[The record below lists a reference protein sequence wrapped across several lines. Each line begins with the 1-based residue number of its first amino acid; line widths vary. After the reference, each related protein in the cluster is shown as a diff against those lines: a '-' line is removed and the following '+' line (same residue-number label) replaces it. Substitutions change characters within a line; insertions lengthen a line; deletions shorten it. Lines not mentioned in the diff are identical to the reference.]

1 MRLTFCQK
9 IPAVCAF
16 LGSTVTSE
24 CILPFLENA
33 LVDQEERVVAQSA
46 RCITTLV
53 QLQLL
58 SRLMTVDAVE
68 RAAPLLLHPR
78 PTIRQAALSLVEAA
92 ADALGPIDA
101 TVFLLP
107 LLRPAL
113 AYTLSGVGLTA
124 ESLAQALMDPLSWK
138 AYRRSLSDRLNTL
151 ISAASSNESLGL
163 DRPHAKHAEEEEVE
177 SGTVKREMGKKASQ
191 QTEASMADSWIV
203 SSSPV
208 GINGDGSSGE
218 DRSETSVHRSKD
230 KDNQWPAPSSA
241 ESEVGITQDSLH
253 YPSKNQATTTVPFE
267 DAAEPTKLQYMEGY
281 VDLVAREML
290 SRATQGQG
298 RGQIAPSMLRLP
310 EGSDSDVIKRRAE
323 FLSQRLLLVPQTPS
337 LAATGLS
344 EGLTHSLLVPHQQYA
359 NVITPIVHTTVISI
373 PPALVPMVMSS
384 PTSPSFIAETDRE
397 AASKILTLPS
407 STIIVDG
414 GGLSKSTV
422 LGIFGVQVSESH
434 RSDISYNASKYIR
447 NRGALSQSS
456 RASSLAMESCQSRGS
471 QHLIAEID
479 KGMSP
484 VAASSSSLTADVN
497 SKAQDVVKDVNEGDP
512 VNAPSGAL
520 YGDKNILNC
529 EDLGTMFVIN
539 RLRAL
544 NVPPLP
550 PDLGSLQHANGK
562 AYR

>member
-1 MRLTFCQK
+1 
-9 IPAVCAF
+9 
-16 LGSTVTSE
+16 VTSE

-58 SRLMTVDAVE
+58 SRLMTVDAVG

-92 ADALGPIDA
+92 AEALGSIDA

-124 ESLAQALMDPLSWK
+124 ESLAEALMDPLSWR

-151 ISAASSNESLGL
+151 ISTTNNDEFIGS
-163 DRPHAKHAEEEEVE
+163 DRSHARHSEDEVE
-177 SGTVKREMGKKASQ
+177 IGIGKRETGKKGIQ
-191 QTEASMADSWIV
+191 QTEASMADSWFV
-203 SSSPV
+203 SSAPV
-208 GINGDGSSGE
+208 GINGDGNSSE
-218 DRSETSVHRSKD
+218 DRSETLVHRSKV
-230 KDNQWPAPSSA
+230 KESEWVAPSSA
-241 ESEVGITQDSLH
+241 GHAMMSGGKHVEGEIGLTQDSMH
-253 YPSKNQATTTVPFE
+253 YPSRHQATATVPFE

-281 VDLVAREML
+281 VDLVTREML
-290 SRATQGQG
+290 SRATQVQG
-298 RGQIAPSMLRLP
+298 RGQVSSSFLRQP

-323 FLSQRLLLVPQTPS
+323 LLSQGLMLVPQTPS

-344 EGLTHSLLVPHQQYA
+344 EGLTHSLLVPHQQYGNIVVPA
-359 NVITPIVHTTVISI
+359 VHTAATSTAPTLAPI
-373 PPALVPMVMSS
+373 VMSS
-384 PTSPSFIAETDRE
+384 PVSPSFIAEVDRE

-407 STIIVDG
+407 STIIIDG
-414 GGLSKSTV
+414 GGLTKAAV
-422 LGIFGVQVSESH
+422 LGIFGVQVNDSH
-434 RSDISYNASKYIR
+434 RSDISFNASKYVR
-447 NRGALSQSS
+447 NRGALSLASARQGSRPSVLVAESS
-456 RASSLAMESCQSRGS
+456 GARHTLADM
-471 QHLIAEID
+471 D
-479 KGMSP
+479 KAMNA
-484 VAASSSSLTADVN
+484 VEALSSSATADAD
-497 SKAQDVVKDVNEGDP
+497 SKGLDIHRDSSEGDP
-512 VNAPSGAL
+512 VHAVSGAADGGAL
-520 YGDKNILNC
+520 SC

-544 NVPPLP
+544 KVPPLP

-562 AYR
+562 PYR

>member
-1 MRLTFCQK
+1 M
-9 IPAVCAF
+9 
-16 LGSTVTSE
+16 TSE

-78 PTIRQAALSLVEAA
+78 PTIRKAALSLVEAA
-92 ADALGPIDA
+92 AAALGPIDA

-124 ESLAQALMDPLSWK
+124 ESLAQALMDPLSWR

-151 ISAASSNESLGL
+151 MSTAASNDIFLST
-163 DRPHAKHAEEEEVE
+163 DRSHTRHADEEEVDI
-177 SGTVKREMGKKASQ
+177 GMAKREMGKKGIQ
-191 QTEASMADSWIV
+191 QTGVSMADSWIV
-203 SSSPV
+203 SSTPV
-208 GINGDGSSGE
+208 GINGYGNSGE
-218 DRSETSVHRSKD
+218 DRSQTLIYSSKE
-230 KDNQWPAPSSA
+230 KESEWVTPSSA
-241 ESEVGITQDSLH
+241 CHTTVSGGKDREGEVGFTPDSLH
-253 YPSKNQATTTVPFE
+253 HPCRIQTTATVPFE

-281 VDLVAREML
+281 VDLVTREML

-298 RGQIAPSMLRLP
+298 RAQVAPSLLRQP

-323 FLSQRLLLVPQTPS
+323 FLSQGLLLVPQTPS
-337 LAATGLS
+337 FAATGLS
-344 EGLTHSLLVPHQQYA
+344 EGSTHSLLVPHQQYG
-359 NVITPIVHTTVISI
+359 NVSAPAVHTAVTSI
-373 PPALVPMVMSS
+373 PPALGPLVTS
-384 PTSPSFIAETDRE
+384 PPIPPSFIAETDRE

-414 GGLSKSTV
+414 GGLTKSAV
-422 LGIFGVQVSESH
+422 LGIFGVQVSDSH
-434 RSDISYNASKYIR
+434 RSDVSFNATKYIR
-447 NRGALSQSS
+447 NRGALSLAYARQGSRPSVLATESS
-456 RASSLAMESCQSRGS
+456 KAHCPRHSLAEM
-471 QHLIAEID
+471 D
-479 KGMSP
+479 KAMNS
-484 VAASSSSLTADVN
+484 VAASSSSVVADAD
-497 SKAQDVVKDVNEGDP
+497 SKGQDDHKNVDEGDP
-512 VNAPSGAL
+512 VRAASGAICGGESAL
-520 YGDKNILNC
+520 SC
-529 EDLGTMFVIN
+529 EDLGTVFVIN

-544 NVPPLP
+544 GVPPLP